1 MKEADLREENDRFR
15 DQVEDLQ
22 HELEKVVDERD
33 QALEEAEN
41 KVDPAA
47 VEDVKRLEKDVLD
60 LETVSRSGDVNAT

>member
-1 MKEADLREENDRFR
+1 VKEADLREENDRFR

-33 QALEEAEN
+33 QALEEA
-41 KVDPAA
+41 AA

-60 LETVSRSGDVNAT
+60 LETVSLSGGVNAK

>member
-33 QALEEAEN
+33 QALEEA
-41 KVDPAA
+41 AA

-60 LETVSRSGDVNAT
+60 LETVSLSGGVNAK

>member
-41 KVDPAA
+41 KVDPSA

-60 LETVSRSGDVNAT
+60 LETVSLSGGVNAK